1 LHGALPAL
9 VRALAGVDDRAA
21 QARRY
26 PAGTVPVALFDTHTP
41 LAPLRAEILAR
52 IGEVVEDSRFI
63 LGPNVSAF
71 EREFADH
78 CGARHAIGVANGT
91 DAITIALRAMG
102 VGPGDEVV
110 VPSFTFYASA
120 EAIPATGATP
130 VFCDID
136 LETFCVTPETVRAAL
151 TPRTKAVIVV
161 HLFGN
166 VAPVAE
172 IEALGVAVLEDAAQA
187 AGSTSDAGR
196 PGSLGTAATF
206 SFFPSKNLGG
216 FGDGGAITTSDGE
229 LADRVRM
236 LRFHGS
242 RDKVSYEQIG
252 YNSRLD
258 ELQAAI
264 LRVQLPHL
272 DAWAD
277 GRRAAARHYA
287 AAGLGELVALPVAVG
302 GCDPAWHLYVVRD
315 EQADE
320 LAQAL
325 SAAGIGN
332 KAYYRTPIHRQPAM
346 SGYRTAVEL
355 PATEEA
361 ARTHLAIPMSAVLAA
376 AQASEVTAAVRAAGG
391 RGERATL
398 ISARESG

>member
-1 LHGALPAL
+1 M
-9 VRALAGVDDRAA
+9 
-21 QARRY
+21 
-26 PAGTVPVALFDTHTP
+26 PVELFDTNTP
-41 LAPLRAEILAR
+41 LTPLRAEILER
-52 IGEVVEDSRFI
+52 ISEVVEDSRFI
-63 LGPNVSAF
+63 LGPNVAAF
-71 EREFADH
+71 EQEFASYV
-78 CGARHAIGVANGT
+78 GAAHAVGVGNGT

-102 VGPGDEVV
+102 VGPGDEVI

-120 EAIPATGATP
+120 EAVPPTGATP

-136 LETFCVTPETVRAAL
+136 LETFCVTADTVRAAL
-151 TPRTKAVIVV
+151 SPRTKAVIVV

-166 VAPVAE
+166 VAPVAQ
-172 IEALGVAVLEDAAQA
+172 IEALGVPVLEDAAQA
-187 AGSTSDAGR
+187 AGSTSAGGR

-206 SFFPSKNLGG
+206 SFFPSKNLGC
-216 FGDGGAITTSDGE
+216 FGDGGAITTSDPE

-242 RDKVSYEQIG
+242 RDKVTYERIG

-264 LRVQLPHL
+264 LRVELPHL

-277 GRRAAARHYA
+277 GRRTAGAHYM
-287 AAGLGELVALPVAVG
+287 AAGLGDSVALPVAVA

-315 EQADE
+315 PRADD

-332 KAYYRTPIHRQPAM
+332 KAYYRTPLHLQPAM
-346 SGYRTAVEL
+346 TPYRTTVEL
-355 PATEEA
+355 PATDEA
-361 ARTHLAIPMSAVLAA
+361 ARTHLAIPMSAVLDRE
-376 AQASEVTAAVRAAGG
+376 QAEEVTQVVRTA
-391 RGERATL
+391 RD
-398 ISARESG
+398 ARERTTVASAG

>member
-1 LHGALPAL
+1 
-9 VRALAGVDDRAA
+9 
-21 QARRY
+21 
-26 PAGTVPVALFDTHTP
+26 VPVPLFDTQTP
-41 LAPLRAEILAR
+41 LVPLRDEILAR

-63 LGPNVSAF
+63 LGPNVGAF
-71 EREFADH
+71 EQEFAEYV
-78 CGARHAIGVANGT
+78 GASHAIGVANGT

-102 VGPGDEVV
+102 VGPGDEVI

-120 EAIPATGATP
+120 EAIPPTGATP

-136 LETFCVTPETVRAAL
+136 LETFCVTADTVRAAL

-206 SFFPSKNLGG
+206 SFFPSKNLGA
-216 FGDGGAITTSDGE
+216 FGDGGAITTSDSE

-242 RDKVSYEQIG
+242 RDKVTYDHIG

-272 DAWAD
+272 DAWAR
-277 GRRAAARHYA
+277 GRRAAAGHYA
-287 AAGLGELVALPVAVG
+287 AAGLGDLVALPVAVS
-302 GCDPAWHLYVVRD
+302 GCEPAWHLYVVRD
-315 EQADE
+315 RRADE

-325 SAAGIGN
+325 SAAGIDN
-332 KAYYRTPIHRQPAM
+332 KAYYRTPVHRQPAM
-346 SGYRTAVEL
+346 SAYRTAVEL

-361 ARTHLAIPMSAVLAA
+361 ARTHLAIPMSAVLGREQAMEVTDAVAA
-376 AQASEVTAAVRAAGG
+376 ASDGGKPTASA
-391 RGERATL
+391 
-398 ISARESG
+398 SAREAVA